1 MDLLHSCRPLLT
13 FSRTI
18 SQTIILIT
26 QFLQLSRNDS
36 NDPSERL
43 VWLAASVRLAYSLG
57 LHRLGS
63 KADTMPMDD
72 AAFPKGKNSLKREM
86 AKRIFSIIVY
96 QDWMN
101 ASKAR

>member
-1 MDLLHSCRPLLT
+1 
-13 FSRTI
+13 
-18 SQTIILIT
+18 
-26 QFLQLSRNDS
+26 
-36 NDPSERL
+36 
-43 VWLAASVRLAYSLG
+43 
-57 LHRLGS
+57 
-63 KADTMPMDD
+63 MPMDD